1 MSTRL
6 PLALPAFAALASVSF
21 ASGTRVG
28 FKDAFATARGN
39 AFVATADNPS
49 ALYYNPAGIA
59 RLDGT
64 RVSANLYS
72 VSLSSDYQGPGGSA
86 SIDEDPVHVPAF
98 YSTWKPE
105 GSSWTFGFGMYAP
118 FGLETEWPAGSP
130 LRTLALRNE
139 QEFRTYN
146 FSAAWQV
153 APGLSLGGSLTYNRV
168 TTDLRRGI
176 GVFGPNDLFRFDGDG
191 DAFGAN
197 LGVLWQVTE
206 RNWFGVSYA
215 HSTRVRLEGDAQTL
229 PVIPGES
236 ARAAFEFPEVVIAG
250 WSFRPTPEWNL
261 EVNLDWTNW
270 DRLDTVTIRKPSGPV
285 ALPFN
290 WESGLFYEFG
300 VTRYFG
306 AFNVSAGYCFTEN
319 SVPSS
324 SYTPAVPD
332 SDRAFY
338 SLGAG
343 YHGERY
349 TVDLAY
355 HFADGGK
362 RGVSG
367 SPASLIGATA
377 DGTYDNSL
385 HALALSVGL
394 KF

>member
-1 MSTRL
+1 MSQRL
-6 PLALPAFAALASVSF
+6 SLALPAFAALASLSS

-28 FKDAFATARGN
+28 FQDAFATARGN

-49 ALYYNPAGIA
+49 AIYYNPAGIA

-72 VSLSSDYQGPGGSA
+72 VSLSSDYQGAGGAA

-98 YSTWKPE
+98 YTTWKPE
-105 GSSWTFGFGMYAP
+105 GADWTFGFGMYAP

-130 LRTLALRNE
+130 LRNFALRNE
-139 QEFRTYN
+139 QELRTYN
-146 FSAAWQV
+146 FTVAWQP
-153 APGLSLGGSLTYNRV
+153 APRLSLGGSLTYNRA

-176 GVFGPNDLFRFDGDG
+176 GPFGPNDLFRFEGDG

-197 LGVLWQVTE
+197 LGVLWQMSD
-206 RNWFGVSYA
+206 RNWLGVSYA
-215 HSTRVRLEGDAQTL
+215 HSTRVRMDGTSQTL
-229 PVIPGES
+229 PFIPGES
-236 ARAAFEFPEVVIAG
+236 ARATFEFPEVVIAG
-250 WSFRPTPEWNL
+250 WSFRPTPDWNI

-270 DRLDTVTIRKPSGPV
+270 DRLNTVAINKPSGAVP
-285 ALPFN
+285 LPFN
-290 WESGLFYEFG
+290 WESGLFYELG

-306 AFNVSAGYCFTEN
+306 AFNLSAGYCFTEN

-324 SYTPAVPD
+324 TYTPAVPD

-349 TVDLAY
+349 SVDLAY
-355 HFADGGK
+355 HYADGGK
-362 RGVSG
+362 RRVAG
-367 SPASLIGATA
+367 SPASLLGTTA
-377 DGTYDNSL
+377 DGAYDNSL
-385 HALALSVGL
+385 HAIALSVGV